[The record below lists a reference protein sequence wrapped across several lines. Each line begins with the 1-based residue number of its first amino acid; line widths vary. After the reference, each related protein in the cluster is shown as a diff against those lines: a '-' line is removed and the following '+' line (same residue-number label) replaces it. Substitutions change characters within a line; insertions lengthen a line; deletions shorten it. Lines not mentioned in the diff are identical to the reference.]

1 MDAREKM
8 GGAGGEERRA
18 KGEPGPQAE
27 VGDVMR
33 TVRLSLVGTVI
44 LALLGGFA
52 AATATADD
60 DAASAVHAVGAFTL
74 DEMITPGTVT
84 YTSGGVR
91 QLRGLVATQQE
102 DWSDSRLSGVST
114 LVFNE
119 DEYPELMGPKWGTTR
134 LENDG
139 GAWEGSY
146 LAIQLPRDE
155 GPDIPTYLTTMVGEG
170 GYAGLSALCFAVYAQ
185 GPGWEGA
192 EPECIIFPGPVPV
205 IGGLP
210 EE

>member
-1 MDAREKM
+1 
-8 GGAGGEERRA
+8 
-18 KGEPGPQAE
+18 
-27 VGDVMR
+27 MR
-33 TVRLSLVGTVI
+33 MLRPMLAGTVT
-44 LALLGGFA
+44 LALLGGLA

-60 DAASAVHAVGAFTL
+60 EAASAVHAVGTFTL
-74 DEMITPGTVT
+74 DEILTPGTET

-91 QLRGLVATQQE
+91 QLRGRVATPQE

-192 EPECIIFPGPVPV
+192 EPECIIFPGSVPV
-205 IGGLP
+205 IDGSP
-210 EE
+210 AE